1 MCGFCGTSRGWE
13 RSAGC
18 GILGGGSVG
27 LVIVS
32 EALVGGVSWACGG
45 FCSTSGPDLSI
56 EGRWIVSIFR
66 SATERERHYGQVRA
80 KVKIMNINESFVFN
94 VMLNIPF

>member
-1 MCGFCGTSRGWE
+1 M
-13 RSAGC
+13 
-18 GILGGGSVG
+18 G

-66 SATERERHYGQVRA
+66 SATERVRHGQVNV
-80 KVKIMNINESFVFN
+80 KVKMTNISSTVNC
-94 VMLNIPF
+94 I

>member
-1 MCGFCGTSRGWE
+1 
-13 RSAGC
+13 
-18 GILGGGSVG
+18 VG

-66 SATERERHYGQVRA
+66 SATEKRQTWAGQC
-80 KVKIMNINESFVFN
+80 KDKKM
-94 VMLNIPF
+94 